1 MRTRTLSAHFLPS
14 LSDRAKTSSGSGTA
28 VDTTGYY
35 SGLLCVNATTA
46 SGGTMRV
53 FVDASEDNVTF
64 TNLGYFDLAA
74 SKTNNIFTADINLK
88 NNNRKYLR
96 ASYSLTAGSTLDFFW
111 ILGNGVGYPVDQVN
125 DTNNF

>member
-1 MRTRTLSAHFLPS
+1 
-14 LSDRAKTSSGSGTA
+14 
-28 VDTTGYY
+28 
-35 SGLLCVNATTA
+35 
-46 SGGTMRV
+46 MRV